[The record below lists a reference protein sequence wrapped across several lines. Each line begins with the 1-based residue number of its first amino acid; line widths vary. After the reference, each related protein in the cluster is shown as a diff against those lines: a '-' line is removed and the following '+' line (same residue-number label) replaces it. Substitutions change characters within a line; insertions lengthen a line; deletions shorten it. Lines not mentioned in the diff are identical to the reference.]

1 MFSLQES
8 VMLVRLVILPSFVT
22 MVIRSLREMMP
33 DVHVKLDITVLIV
46 RLLVIVVVGNVLM
59 ILMM

>member
-33 DVHVKLDITVLIV
+33 DVHIKLDITVLIV

>member
-1 MFSLQES
+1 
-8 VMLVRLVILPSFVT
+8 MLVRLVILPSFVT